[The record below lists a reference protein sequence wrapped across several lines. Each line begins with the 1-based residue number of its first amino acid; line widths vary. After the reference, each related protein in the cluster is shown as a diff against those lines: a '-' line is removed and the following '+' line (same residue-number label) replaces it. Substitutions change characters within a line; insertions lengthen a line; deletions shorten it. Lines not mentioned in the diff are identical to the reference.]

1 VVVGAIG
8 LLMQEIVAGLFD
20 VTGTPWWNSLPM
32 WWAVFYIIFVGI
44 NIVGIEATMRF
55 TVIITV
61 LAIAVLLFF
70 IVAAIFSGKLDFSLW
85 TNIAKGGEEI
95 PGGGGPWLPFGISGI
110 FKSLPFAIWF
120 FLAIEEV
127 PLAAE
132 ESMDPRRDVPRGSIN
147 AMHTLLVAAILV
159 MIFSTPRSP
168 VARSCTGR
176 PDSRC
181 SMACTRS
188 SARTRRRSCSGCCS

>member
-1 VVVGAIG
+1 
-8 LLMQEIVAGLFD
+8 M
-20 VTGTPWWNSLPM
+20 
-32 WWAVFYIIFVGI
+32 IFVGI

-55 TVIITV
+55 TVAITLLSIGV
-61 LAIAVLLFF
+61 LAFF
-70 IVAAIFSGKLDFSLW
+70 FLAAIFSGKLDFNLW
-85 TNIAKGGEEI
+85 TNISKSGAVI

-132 ESMDPRRDVPRGSIN
+132 ESMDPRRDVPKGSVLGYAHVADRGDPH
-147 AMHTLLVAAILV
+147 ARLQHGRCRAGPT
-159 MIFSTPRSP
+159 ST
-168 VARSCTGR
+168 AR

-181 SMACTRS
+181 STACTRS
-188 SARTRRRSCSGCCS
+188 SDRTAPPSSSGCCS